1 MQRVMQRVVYAV
13 LMMAMITACGGGG
26 RRDSPYATARECCCG
41 TGSGWWSG
49 RYWRPLMMR
58 HGSAQR
64 SEWRRHHRGWR
75 SLNLQDADVEVMQS
89 EADCVGESHQ
99 QQRFR
104 GAVIVEQQQRI
115 SPTSAL
121 ANLHSVKVEW
131 SVGNTRPPNHESVC
145 LGVVV
150 SEGEVE
156 VSSRSV

>member
-1 MQRVMQRVVYAV
+1 MVEWALLAPVVDEIWV
-13 LMMAMITACGGGG
+13 GVTQQMAPA
-26 RRDSPYATARECCCG
+26 S
-41 TGSGWWSG
+41 SGMEIFES
-49 RYWRPLMMR
+49 
-58 HGSAQR
+58 
-64 SEWRRHHRGWR
+64 
-75 SLNLQDADVEVMQS
+75 QDAGVVVMQS

-99 QQRFR
+99 RQRFR

-150 SEGEVE
+150 SESEVADFG
-156 VSSRSV
+156 